1 MAVWDPERTLD
12 CARAQRLIQ
21 AQFPGR
27 ARTLSSLGAGWDNTA
42 FWVDEGW
49 VVRFPRR
56 QVAVPL
62 LEREARVL
70 PRLARQLPLPIPV
83 PEWFGEPTDAFP
95 WPWLGYRG
103 VPGQTACRVALDP
116 QQRAGLAAP
125 LGRFLAALH
134 AVEPIPGLLG
144 DVLQRTDLARR
155 RPKLL
160 AALAQGHAAGL
171 TPTPDAF
178 ADLIDE
184 LHGALPGRGCVVHG
198 DLYARHLMVHDGA
211 LSGVIDWGDVH
222 LGHPGLDLV
231 PFWTVLPAAAR
242 PAFLAAY
249 GSVDSETWR
258 VSRLRAL
265 WSSAMLVSYGLDVG
279 DAPLVR
285 AGVRG
290 LEGVLQA

>member
-1 MAVWDPERTLD
+1 MAIWDAERTLD
-12 CARAQRLIQ
+12 CAQAQQLIQ

-27 ARTLSSLGAGWDNTA
+27 ARSIRALGAGWDNTA

-62 LEREARVL
+62 LEREAQVL
-70 PRLARQLPLPIPV
+70 PALARQLPLPIPT
-83 PEWFGEPTDAFP
+83 PAWFGAPTAAFP
-95 WPWLGYRG
+95 WPWLGYRA
-103 VPGQTACRVALDP
+103 VPGETACRVDLDAD
-116 QQRAGLAAP
+116 QRAGLAEP

-134 AVEPIPGLLG
+134 AVEPVPGLVG
-144 DVLQRTDLARR
+144 DVLERTDLVQR
-155 RPKLL
+155 RPRLL
-160 AALAQGHAAGL
+160 AALAAAHAQGLAPA
-171 TPTPDAF
+171 PDAF
-178 ADLIDE
+178 TDLIDQ
-184 LHGALPGRGCVVHG
+184 LHGPLPGRGRVVHG

-231 PFWTVLPAAAR
+231 PLWTVLPAAAR

-249 GSVDSETWR
+249 GPVDDETWR

-279 DAPLVR
+279 DDALVR
-285 AGVRG
+285 AGRRG
-290 LEGVLQA
+290 LRGVLQA